1 MNGYFIDDKPKGILK
16 IDVKNIEEFNQLIT
30 KAKKEAN
37 QLQKTI
43 NQLACFHLEITLD
56 TSGNHL
62 DISEEASSM
71 LNSQEI

>member
-16 IDVKNIEEFNQLIT
+16 IDVKNIDEFNQLIT
-30 KAKKEAN
+30 KAKKEAD

-43 NQLACFHLEITLD
+43 NQLASFHLEITLD
-56 TSGNHL
+56 TSVNHL
-62 DISEEASSM
+62 DISEEASSI